1 MSAKPEP
8 KVDIGMLE
16 ERALK
21 EHHVTAADAQAKD
34 LVPPGEVWD
43 EQRQRA
49 IPRGVALEIAQL
61 ERPLDLQRHLDDW
74 KKNRET
80 LVAFVKTYLEEAS
93 YDAKGYP
100 VPGQVRDFY
109 KIPGAQTKAL
119 TKRGAE
125 KLGNL
130 FRYGKA
136 TTEVRDKTE
145 TKEYVSATVEVT
157 LVDQY
162 RRPVGSAVSSCST
175 AEGGFASERVKKKYG
190 GDYRAALNDVVAR
203 AAKRAFVQA
212 VIVAA
217 AADEVFTAAE
227 DVEGTGESAPA
238 AAKPRFPEKFGNV
251 SGKLVEDVASDAL
264 IKIAKWCRE
273 KAKNPKALAPI
284 LAAVEEELE
293 RRRLGAD
300 DETPPSD
307 EFQF

>member
-1 MSAKPEP
+1 MTAPAKGKPE
-8 KVDIGMLE
+8 VRTRLSRSE
-16 ERALK
+16 
-21 EHHVTAADAQAKD
+21 AQATG
-34 LVPPGEVWD
+34 LVPPGHAWNEDTQAV
-43 EQRQRA
+43 E
-49 IPRGVALEIAQL
+49 PLGVALERAQL
-61 ERPLDLQRHLDDW
+61 ARPLDLASHLEAW
-74 KKNRET
+74 EENRKI
-80 LVAFVKTYLEEAS
+80 LVTFVQKYLEEAS
-93 YDAKGYP
+93 YDQKGYP

-136 TTEVRDKTE
+136 TTEIRDKTE

-175 AEGGFASERVKKKYG
+175 AEGGFTSERAKKKYS

-238 AAKPRFPEKFGNV
+238 ASAPRFPAKFGSL
-251 SGKLVEDVASDAL
+251 SGKLVSEATDDQLAKVAA
-264 IKIAKWCRE
+264 WCRTQQPVPQSRE
-273 KAKNPKALAPI
+273 RCLRELRAPRHRGLPALARGF
-284 LAAVEEELE
+284 LGV
-293 RRRLGAD
+293 RR
-300 DETPPSD
+300 
-307 EFQF
+307 